1 MRSTTTTLFVA
12 LCAYP
17 AAAAAQAPAAAN
29 WTGWYAGAFAG
40 YADGKATGDVDTN
53 TTGQFDDNGFMAGV
67 VGGCRH
73 QTSSNLVIG
82 GELIVPLHIDKGH
95 AVDEVFFP
103 GQVFY
108 ESEGK
113 ASVMAGI
120 NVGYATG
127 RLLPYAFANAGF
139 AHVVGK
145 TLNVDANDNLPS
157 ENQGYGM
164 PNLADMFGTTPKV
177 LIDQSDVITTTGDA
191 RSYTFGIGDLFDEL
205 ARIYPDSRFQRYVQV
220 NRLVGY
226 ELCLNDAVQAPQ
238 PLVEAVGSGGSS
250 GAVYSDPDILNV
262 GTRGDSQK
270 CGQQDD
276 RYCRPRQNCKPNWF
290 FHSRISIPARTC
302 NSGRSCVPLTR
313 W

>member
-145 TLNVDANDNLPS
+145 TLNVDANDNLVIGAEQRDS
-157 ENQGYGM
+157 
-164 PNLADMFGTTPKV
+164 ATPFIWQAGLGLDAQATKHV
-177 LIDQSDVITTTGDA
+177 VIGG
-191 RSYTFGIGDLFDEL
+191 R
-205 ARIYPDSRFQRYVQV
+205 
-220 NRLVGY
+220 VGY
-226 ELCLNDAVQAPQ
+226 FHVNQADYTMNWNIPGPNNFGWNAVF
-238 PLVEAVGSGGSS
+238 
-250 GAVYSDPDILNV
+250 
-262 GTRGDSQK
+262 
-270 CGQQDD
+270 GQVTITY
-276 RYCRPRQNCKPNWF
+276 RF
-290 FHSRISIPARTC
+290 GH
-302 NSGRSCVPLTR
+302 
-313 W
+313 